1 MVASPASHC
10 STTSWWTSSS
20 VWQRD
25 AHASRIALR
34 PRTGG
39 AQRSLSSANLHRR
52 GSRGWHW
59 RGGRADPARSR
70 LTGGEPGLGAN
81 AHPVD
86 EPVRAGLPLQD
97 ARVAAVLLH
106 GRDQDPSYM
115 LEHLVERL
123 AVPGIAYLL
132 PGAAGRSW
140 YPCRYFDPR
149 AANEPW
155 LSAALQACEATVEI
169 AFEAGIPPERIV
181 LVGFSQGACLLAD
194 FIVRR
199 PRPYAGA
206 ALLTGALIGAPDELK
221 PLGGLPVVMVSSRHD
236 DWVSIED
243 VRATA
248 RAFEAAGARVDL
260 RVLDDREHLI
270 APAAVEGA
278 RELLEATQYVARER

>member
-1 MVASPASHC
+1 
-10 STTSWWTSSS
+10 
-20 VWQRD
+20 
-25 AHASRIALR
+25 
-34 PRTGG
+34 
-39 AQRSLSSANLHRR
+39 
-52 GSRGWHW
+52 
-59 RGGRADPARSR
+59 
-70 LTGGEPGLGAN
+70 LGAN
-81 AHPVD
+81 PHPVD
-86 EPVRAGLPLQD
+86 EPVRAGVPLQD
-97 ARVAAVLLH
+97 ARVAAVVVH
-106 GRDQDPSYM
+106 GRDQDPAYM
-115 LEHLVERL
+115 LGHLFDRL

-132 PGAAGRSW
+132 PVAAGRSW
-140 YPCRYFDPR
+140 YPGRYFDPR

-155 LSAALQACEATVEI
+155 LSAALEACEGTVEI

-194 FIVRR
+194 FIVSR

-206 ALLTGALIGAPDELK
+206 ALLTGALIGAPDELE

-270 APAAVEGA
+270 APAAVESV
-278 RELLEATQYVARER
+278 RELLEAIQYVARER

>member
-1 MVASPASHC
+1 MGNRLARTC
-10 STTSWWTSSS
+10 
-20 VWQRD
+20 
-25 AHASRIALR
+25 ASR
-34 PRTGG
+34 RTGRAG
-39 AQRSLSSANLHRR
+39 AQRSLSSSRSAPSRPSWVALAHRPRRPGAEPTDGR
-52 GSRGWHW
+52 GAG
-59 RGGRADPARSR
+59 
-70 LTGGEPGLGAN
+70 GLGAN
-81 AHPVD
+81 PHPVD
-86 EPVRAGLPLQD
+86 EPVRAGLPLHD
-97 ARVAAVLLH
+97 ARVAAVVLH

-115 LEHLVERL
+115 IEHLVERL

-132 PGAAGRSW
+132 PVAARRSW

-155 LSAALQACEATVEI
+155 LSAALQACDATVDI
-169 AFEAGIPPERIV
+169 AYEAGIPPERIV

-278 RELLEATQYVARER
+278 RELLEATQHAARER

>member
-1 MVASPASHC
+1 
-10 STTSWWTSSS
+10 
-20 VWQRD
+20 
-25 AHASRIALR
+25 L
-34 PRTGG
+34 
-39 AQRSLSSANLHRR
+39 
-52 GSRGWHW
+52 
-59 RGGRADPARSR
+59 
-70 LTGGEPGLGAN
+70 GENP
-81 AHPVD
+81 HPVD
-86 EPVRAGLPLQD
+86 EPVRAGVPLQD
-97 ARVAAVLLH
+97 ARLAAVVVH

-123 AVPGIAYLL
+123 PVPGIAYLL
-132 PGAAGRSW
+132 PVAPGRSW
-140 YPCRYFDPR
+140 YPRRYFDPR
-149 AANEPW
+149 AENEPW
-155 LSAALQACEATVEI
+155 LSAALEACEATVQI

-194 FIVRR
+194 LIARR

-206 ALLTGALIGAPDELK
+206 ALLTGALIGAPDGLR

-270 APAAVEGA
+270 APAAVESV
-278 RELLEATQYVARER
+278 RDLLEATRYAARER